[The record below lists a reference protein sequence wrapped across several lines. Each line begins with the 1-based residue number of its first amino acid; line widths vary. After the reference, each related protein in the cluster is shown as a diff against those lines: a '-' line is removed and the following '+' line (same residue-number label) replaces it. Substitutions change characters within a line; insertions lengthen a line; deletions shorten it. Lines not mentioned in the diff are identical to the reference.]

1 MSLFELM
8 YMYKS
13 IQIKDEFV
21 RICIVE
27 ECGTVQDVVLH
38 LSSICGCDKYFIA
51 YVLIGFG
58 LM

>member
-13 IQIKDEFV
+13 IQIMFV